1 MDTAVLMESIRKYIP
16 KDTGVQMRFQE
27 KLESIGAEG
36 RSKIA
41 SSLTMLGLKNPS
53 LIFWLGSFF
62 LGNFGVGRFMA
73 GHIGLGIARL
83 VLFIA
88 YLAAS
93 FMLGEDSI
101 LGLLVLLLVW
111 IWWIAD
117 LFLVGKKVREENLAK
132 ILTSFKN

>member
-1 MDTAVLMESIRKYIP
+1 MDTAILMESIRKYIP
-16 KDTGVQMRFQE
+16 KDMGVQMRFQE
-27 KLESIGAEG
+27 KLESIGVEG

-41 SSLTMLGLKNPS
+41 SSLTTLGLKNPS

-73 GHIGLGIARL
+73 GHIGLGVARL
-83 VLFIA
+83 VLFIV
-88 YLAAS
+88 YLVAS
-93 FMLGEDSI
+93 FMLGDGSI